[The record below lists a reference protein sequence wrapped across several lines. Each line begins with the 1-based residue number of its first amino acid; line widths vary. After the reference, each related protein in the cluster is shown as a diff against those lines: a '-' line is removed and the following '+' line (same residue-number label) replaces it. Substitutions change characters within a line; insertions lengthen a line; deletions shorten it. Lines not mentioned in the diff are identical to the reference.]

1 MSEPVIRCTNLTKR
15 FRDVYAVDHLDLEL
29 EQGQILALL
38 GSSGCGKTTT
48 LRLIAGFEA
57 PDGGTVEIGGRLVAG
72 PGRHIPPE
80 QRRVGM
86 VFQEYALFPHMT
98 VKKNVAYGLP
108 RAPESAAKVEAAL
121 ELVGLT
127 GLEHRSPHELSG
139 GQQQR
144 VALARA
150 LAPGP
155 QIILLDEPFSNLDLR
170 LRGRMRVEVRR
181 ILRQAGVTAIFV
193 THDIREAGNIGDLI
207 ALIHQ
212 GRVEQLGAPN
222 DLYHKPQT
230 RYVADFMGPVTF
242 LEAQI
247 ERERIVTE
255 IGVIQQRVDAPP
267 EGVQVMLRPDDVHL
281 HASPT
286 GKGEIAFQ
294 ELRGGFFHYRVRMDS
309 GTLVESQI
317 LHTHDFEVGTR
328 VDVSIEPGHRLMCF
342 KDGAAIDLEWS
353 EPAGQASNVHD
364 PHHSSSVDPG
374 A

>member
-193 THDIREAGNIGDLI
+193 THDIREAGNIGDFI

-230 RYVADFMGPVTF
+230 RFVADFMGPVTF

-364 PHHSSSVDPG
+364 PHHSSSIDPG
-374 A
+374 T

>member
-1 MSEPVIRCTNLTKR
+1 MSEPVIRCTNLAKR
-15 FRDVYAVDHLDLEL
+15 FQDVYAVDHLDLEL

-48 LRLIAGFEA
+48 LRLIAGFEV

-150 LAPGP
+150 LAPSP
-155 QIILLDEPFSNLDLR
+155 QIILLDEPFSNLDPR
-170 LRGRMRVEVRR
+170 LRGRMRMEVRH

-212 GRVEQLGAPN
+212 GRIEQLGAPN

-242 LEAQI
+242 LEARI

-255 IGVIQQRVDAPP
+255 IGVIQQRLDAPP

-286 GKGEIAFQ
+286 GKGEIAFR

-309 GTLVESQI
+309 GTLVESQV

-328 VDVSIEPGHRLMCF
+328 VDVSIEPGHLLMCF
-342 KDGAAIDLEWS
+342 KDDAAIDLERS
-353 EPAGQASNVHD
+353 EPAGQASNVHG
-364 PHHSSSVDPG
+364 PRHSSSIDPG